1 MLWDS
6 SDVYQISKAM
16 RSFLKHFLL
25 IIFFTFNVGFLLTA
39 SGESSF
45 PTKLNASSE
54 TLENGRFLFLN
65 FCAHCHGNRGG
76 GDGFN
81 AEYIDKDPAKL
92 SDPKF
97 LAKRS
102 NEKLFRVISVGGAK
116 VKKSHLMPPFG
127 HTLSEE
133 EIWSLVAFIRYLGN
147 DKSSMT
153 VPSDVQSERT
163 RKPVLTKQDMV
174 SFSKWF
180 AEKGKKKEQTDSG
193 KTLVINKKSCLGCHQ
208 LNDEGGRVGPNLNR
222 SSFNYKPEWLY
233 AWISNPQNFR
243 PNTKMPNLGLK
254 PEEARAITSFLVSF
268 QPEEE
273 NEEFEAPEGWKQYLS
288 SEGDAKKGEKIFH
301 DPEGIANCSK
311 CHLVNG
317 RGGTVG
323 PDLSFAG
330 TSRTRKFLLESI
342 LNPSAVITHGYQT
355 VMILTKNQKFITGI
369 KKNEDESGID
379 IVDKDGGNLHIPREK
394 IKKFKIQKIST
405 MPSNFKDL
413 LEIQDVTD
421 VLAYLGSLTLPAITN
436 SDN

>member
-1 MLWDS
+1 
-6 SDVYQISKAM
+6 
-16 RSFLKHFLL
+16 
-25 IIFFTFNVGFLLTA
+25 
-39 SGESSF
+39 
-45 PTKLNASSE
+45 
-54 TLENGRFLFLN
+54 
-65 FCAHCHGNRGG
+65 
-76 GDGFN
+76 
-81 AEYIDKDPAKL
+81 
-92 SDPKF
+92 
-97 LAKRS
+97 
-102 NEKLFRVISVGGAK
+102 
-116 VKKSHLMPPFG
+116 
-127 HTLSEE
+127 
-133 EIWSLVAFIRYLGN
+133 
-147 DKSSMT
+147 MT

-288 SEGDAKKGEKIFH
+288 SEGDAKRGEKIFH

-342 LNPSAVITHGYQT
+342 LNPSVVITHGYQT
-355 VMILTKNQKFITGI
+355 VMILTKNRKFITGI

-379 IVDKDGGNLHIPREK
+379 IVDKDGGNLHIPRET
-394 IKKFKIQKIST
+394 IEKFKIQKIST

-421 VLAYLGSLTLPAITN
+421 VLAYLGTLTLPAITN

>member
-1 MLWDS
+1 
-6 SDVYQISKAM
+6 M
-16 RSFLKHFLL
+16 RSFLKYFLL
-25 IIFFTFNVGFLLTA
+25 ITFFTFNVEFLLSA
-39 SGESSF
+39 SGENSL
-45 PTKLNASSE
+45 PTKLNASPE
-54 TLENGRFLFLN
+54 ILEKGRLLFLK
-65 FCAHCHGNRGG
+65 FCSHCHGNRGG

-81 AEYIDKDPAKL
+81 AAFIDKDPDEL
-92 SDPKF
+92 SYPTF

-127 HTLSEE
+127 YTLSEK
-133 EIWSLVAFIRYLGN
+133 EIWSLVSFIRYLGN
-147 DKSSMT
+147 DKSLVN
-153 VPSDVQSERT
+153 VPSNVQSERP
-163 RKPVLTKQDMV
+163 RKHVLTKPHML

-180 AEKGKKKEQTDSG
+180 TEKGKKKEQTDSG
-193 KTLVINKKSCLGCHQ
+193 KTLVMNKKSCLGCHQ
-208 LNDEGGRVGPNLNR
+208 LNDEGGRIGPSLNR

-233 AWISNPQNFR
+233 AWISNPQNYR
-243 PNTKMPNLGLK
+243 LNTKMPNLGLK
-254 PEEARAITSFLVSF
+254 PEEARAITSFLISF

-273 NEEFEAPEGWKQYLS
+273 DGKFKIDEGWKQYLS
-288 SEGDAKKGEKIFH
+288 SEGDPKRGEKIFH

-355 VMILTKNQKFITGI
+355 VMILTKNRKFITGI

-379 IVDKDGGNLHIPREK
+379 ITNKEGENLHIPREK

-405 MPSNFKDL
+405 MPGNFKDL
-413 LEIQDVTD
+413 LEAQDIID
-421 VLAYLGSLTLPAITN
+421 VLAYLESLILPVIASAEN
-436 SDN
+436 

>member
-1 MLWDS
+1 
-6 SDVYQISKAM
+6 M
-16 RSFLKHFLL
+16 RRFLKFFLL
-25 IIFFTFNVGFLLTA
+25 IIFFTFNVNFLLLA
-39 SGESSF
+39 SGDNSL
-45 PTKLNASSE
+45 PTKINASPE
-54 TLENGRFLFLN
+54 FLEKGRFLFLK
-65 FCAHCHGNRGG
+65 FCAHCHGNSGG

-81 AEYIDKDPAKL
+81 AEFIDKDPAEL

-102 NEKLFRVISVGGAK
+102 NQKLFRVISAGGAK

-133 EIWSLVAFIRYLGN
+133 EIWSLIVFIRYLGN

-153 VPSDVQSERT
+153 VPSDVQSELPRN
-163 RKPVLTKQDMV
+163 PILTKEDML

-180 AEKGKKKEQTDSG
+180 AEKGQAKEHTDSG

-208 LNDEGGRVGPNLNR
+208 LNDEGGRIGPNLNR

-243 PNTKMPNLGLK
+243 PGTRMPNLGLEPK
-254 PEEARAITSFLVSF
+254 EAREIASFLVSF

-273 NEEFEAPEGWKQYLS
+273 NENFEFPEGWKQYLY
-288 SEGDAKKGEKIFH
+288 SEGDAKRGEKIFH
-301 DPEGIANCSK
+301 NPEGIANCSK
-311 CHLVNG
+311 CHLVKG

-342 LNPSAVITHGYQT
+342 LKPSAVITHGYQT
-355 VMILTKNQKFITGI
+355 VMILTKNRKFITGI

-379 IVDKDGGNLHIPREK
+379 IVDKDGSNLHIPREK

-405 MPSNFKDL
+405 MPGNFKDL

-421 VLAYLGSLTLPAITN
+421 VLAYLGTLTLPDISN

>member
-1 MLWDS
+1 M
-6 SDVYQISKAM
+6 YKNSKAM
-16 RSFLKHFLL
+16 RSFLKYFLL
-25 IIFFTFNVGFLLTA
+25 IAFFTFNVGFLLAA
-39 SGESSF
+39 SGENSF
-45 PTKLNASSE
+45 PTKLNASPE
-54 TLENGRFLFLN
+54 TLENGKFLFLK

-76 GDGFN
+76 GDGSN
-81 AEYIDKDPAKL
+81 AEFIDKDPAEL

-102 NEKLFRVISVGGAK
+102 NEKLFRVISIGGAK

-147 DKSSMT
+147 DKSSIK
-153 VPSDVQSERT
+153 VPSDVQSER
-163 RKPVLTKQDMV
+163 PLGPALTKQDML

-180 AEKGKKKEQTDSG
+180 AEKGQAKEQTDSG

-208 LNDEGGRVGPNLNR
+208 LNDEGGRIGPSLNR
-222 SSFNYKPEWLY
+222 SSFNYTPEWLY

-243 PNTKMPNLGLK
+243 PGTRMPNLGLEPK
-254 PEEARAITSFLVSF
+254 EARAIASFLVSF

-273 NEEFEAPEGWKQYLS
+273 NEEFEAPESWKQFLS
-288 SEGDAKKGEKIFH
+288 SGGDAKRGEKIFH

-311 CHLVNG
+311 CHLVQG

-355 VMILTKNQKFITGI
+355 VMILTKNRKLITGI
-369 KKNEDESGID
+369 KKNEDESGFD
-379 IVDKDGGNLHIPREK
+379 IVDKEGKNLYVSREK
-394 IKKFKIQKIST
+394 IKKFKVQKIST
-405 MPSNFKDL
+405 MPGNFGDL
-413 LEIQDVTD
+413 LKAKDVTD
-421 VLAYLGSLTLPAITN
+421 VLAYLESLTLPIIASSEN
-436 SDN
+436 